1 MARSGDTPFERSLQG
16 TIKDRLNE
24 HPGTLIR
31 VRSADAVGHVVGDPD
46 LYGSIDGWHVEIE
59 VKVPGEKPTR
69 LQLKRLRDWYYTGA
83 TVTWVDSIE
92 EALAFQQEILAEG
105 GQRSIL
111 GSRKIFEQV

>member
-1 MARSGDTPFERSLQG
+1 MARSGDTPFERSLQS
-16 TIKDRLNE
+16 TIIEKLNA
-24 HPGTLIR
+24 HASTLVR
-31 VRSADAVGHVVGDPD
+31 CRSADAAGHIAGDPD
-46 LYGSIDGWHVEIE
+46 ITGSIDGWHVEIE

-69 LQLKRLRDWYYTGA
+69 LQLKRLHDWYFTGA

-111 GSRKIFEQV
+111 GSRKIFE